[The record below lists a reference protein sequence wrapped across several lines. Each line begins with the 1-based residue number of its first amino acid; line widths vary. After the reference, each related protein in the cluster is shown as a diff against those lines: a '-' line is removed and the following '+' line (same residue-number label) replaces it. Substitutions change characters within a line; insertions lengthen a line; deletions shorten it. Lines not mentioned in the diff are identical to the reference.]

1 MCLYISNI
9 WANYKVSQDRTKLRG
24 GTGSALSCTTKKL
37 ETFFVVQ
44 GGMLSVPPRFSN
56 IVLVCIL
63 PSACNCIFV
72 WYLRKF
78 TNGKSS
84 PHFAWYL
91 EKSPVLW
98 GGILYAKVLFFV
110 CRNYCFWWSYVMFFC
125 DCMICNATYFCK
137 FASANWLVFWF
148 YHTLHSL
155 LFTIFLLEITTHA
168 LHVVH
173 FVESMTICSV
183 VW

>member
-1 MCLYISNI
+1 MHLEDLRPCHDSPTGMHHSHQTSNCLLTQCEHMCLYINNI

-72 WYLRKF
+72 GQLRKF
-78 TNGKSS
+78 TNGRRS
-84 PHFAWYL
+84 PLPCLVPWKITCTLRWY
-91 EKSPVLW
+91 
-98 GGILYAKVLFFV
+98 FV
-110 CRNYCFWWSYVMFFC
+110 SKGNMFGV
-125 DCMICNATYFCK
+125 
-137 FASANWLVFWF
+137 SQ
-148 YHTLHSL
+148 L
-155 LFTIFLLEITTHA
+155 LFLVIICYVCLWWHDLQCNIF
-168 LHVVH
+168 
-173 FVESMTICSV
+173 F
-183 VW
+183 